1 MKKNITKNRSW
12 LLTGLET
19 VLLGVFFLF
28 VPDILDSGDYRAIF
42 NLFDT
47 TLPAIFLI
55 VVGTFTIVNA
65 AFEVEPNWHR
75 VNVFI
80 LEFIWSFY
88 TATFVIHDFQLK
100 GRVFISLTSI
110 LFFVVALRIFFE
122 SWLGDLSDFEEANF
136 KHET

>member
-122 SWLGDLSDFEEANF
+122 SWLGDPSDFEEANF

>member
-1 MKKNITKNRSW
+1 MW

-19 VLLGVFFLF
+19 IFLGVFFLF
-28 VPDILDSGDYRAIF
+28 IPNSLSTKYF
-42 NLFDT
+42 SNLFIWLDD

-55 VVGTFTIVNA
+55 IVGTFTVVNSV
-65 AFEVEPNWHR
+65 FEVEPNWHR
-75 VNVFI
+75 MNVFI

-122 SWLGDLSDFEEANF
+122 SWLGDPNNPNNLEEANF

>member
-122 SWLGDLSDFEEANF
+122 SWLGDPSDFEEANF
-136 KHET
+136 RHET

>member
-100 GRVFISLTSI
+100 GRVFISLISI

-122 SWLGDLSDFEEANF
+122 SWLGDPSDFEEANF